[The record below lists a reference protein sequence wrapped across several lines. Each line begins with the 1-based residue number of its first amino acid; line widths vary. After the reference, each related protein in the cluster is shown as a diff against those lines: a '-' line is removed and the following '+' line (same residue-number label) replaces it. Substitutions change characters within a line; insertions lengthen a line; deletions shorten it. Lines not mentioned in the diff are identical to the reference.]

1 MKAVRRRSDHRVAFR
16 IESHDGDRIPVSG
29 VPRPAPR
36 GSCPGMLVE
45 RIASPQERM
54 VLTGMSLCAVSK
66 ADDGAQLLACLEGNG
81 TGRCSQSE

>member
-1 MKAVRRRSDHRVAFR
+1 
-16 IESHDGDRIPVSG
+16 
-29 VPRPAPR
+29 
-36 GSCPGMLVE
+36 MLVE